1 MLSANEAELGL
12 VQIDLLHKLKDS
24 DANVATLKAVMPLH
38 ANLLHVIT
46 LAEGS
51 LVDFWTWPWTESGCP
66 SPAARWCSASTPNC
80 AAGRVALVGSAQ
92 LTAQMLEEHRS
103 FELRFVSADSDEQA
117 LAMLRK
123 GEVQAIFSLG
133 RLADAGAGTPDR
145 GTDLKLADFDVVP
158 RAPYKTVK
166 RNYQN
171 LGVLNL
177 TMLAVPNLLVA
188 RPFNAAG
195 RQGQRVSALQ
205 SCLLQQLDELK
216 DGRYQAAWKE
226 IGDPADTQ
234 GWRLGRRVL
243 AIRASTH
250 RSEPARSRE
259 CAEPLPQ
266 AQAMNPTEPMP
277 TPTPSASRAARGCGG
292 PWGCCWPRAASVPWV
307 NSRRIARR
315 CTRPMR
321 CAARWRSTRWAC
333 AAAATRF
340 DYLPFAV
347 ATHQDVQAALARPA

>member
-1 MLSANEAELGL
+1 MKLPNSSTLRPAACALLWALSFAATAADSAQPCDLRVASGPTGKVYEQIVRDMRATCGDAASLCTLNTQGGVQNLQMLSANEAELGL

-51 LVDFWTWPWTESGCP
+51 LVDFWTWPWTEIRVP
-66 SPAARWCSASTPNC
+66 FT
-80 AAGRVALVGSAQ
+80 GRKVVFGKYSELRGRTLALVGSAQ

-103 FELRFVSADSDEQA
+103 FELRLLSVDSDEQA

-123 GEVQAIFSLG
+123 GEVQAILSLAG
-133 RLADAGAGTPDR
+133 WPMPVLARQTG

-158 RAPYKTVK
+158 RVPYKTVK

-216 DGRYQAAWKE
+216 DGRHQAAWKE

-234 GWRLGRRVL
+234 GWRRWEAGPGDTRKH
-243 AIRASTH
+243 ASK
-250 RSEPARSRE
+250 
-259 CAEPLPQ
+259 
-266 AQAMNPTEPMP
+266 
-277 TPTPSASRAARGCGG
+277 
-292 PWGCCWPRAASVPWV
+292 
-307 NSRRIARR
+307 
-315 CTRPMR
+315 
-321 CAARWRSTRWAC
+321 
-333 AAAATRF
+333 
-340 DYLPFAV
+340 
-347 ATHQDVQAALARPA
+347 

>member
-1 MLSANEAELGL
+1 LLWALSSAATAADLAQPCDLRVASGPTGKVYEQIVRDMRATCGEAASLCTLNTQGGVQNLQMLSANEAELGL

-51 LVDFWTWPWTESGCP
+51 LVDFWTWPWTEIRVP
-66 SPAARWCSASTPNC
+66 FT
-80 AAGRVALVGSAQ
+80 GRKVVFGKYSELRGRTLALVGSAQ

-103 FELRFVSADSDEQA
+103 FELRLLSVESDEQA

-123 GEVQAIFSLG
+123 GEVQAILSLAG
-133 RLADAGAGTPDR
+133 WPMPILARQTG

-158 RAPYKTVK
+158 RAPYKTAK

-188 RPFNAAG
+188 RPFNGAG

-205 SCLLQQLDELK
+205 SCLLQQLDVLK
-216 DGRYQAAWKE
+216 DGRHQAAWKE

-234 GWRLGRRVL
+234 GWRRWDVGVVDTRKH
-243 AIRASTH
+243 ASK
-250 RSEPARSRE
+250 
-259 CAEPLPQ
+259 
-266 AQAMNPTEPMP
+266 
-277 TPTPSASRAARGCGG
+277 
-292 PWGCCWPRAASVPWV
+292 
-307 NSRRIARR
+307 
-315 CTRPMR
+315 
-321 CAARWRSTRWAC
+321 
-333 AAAATRF
+333 
-340 DYLPFAV
+340 
-347 ATHQDVQAALARPA
+347 